1 MLRKYNISKQI
12 PHGFAPVFVRD
23 KERSNIIGMQYQKDN
38 VRNICLLGHG
48 GVGKTT
54 LAESLMY
61 FTGAIDRMGSTAEGN
76 TVCDFDPEEIKRG
89 ISISTAVTYVEWN
102 GCKVNILD
110 TPGYFDFEGEAM
122 QGVSAADTAVVLVSA
137 KDGIHYGT
145 TKAIKLAEQFGLPML
160 FFITKVDEEHSDF
173 HTVYEKLRAR
183 YGEKI
188 CAISVPM
195 MKNGAM
201 EGYIDI
207 IEMQGKRIEN
217 GKAVP
222 IPIPEEFMPLA
233 NRLHDALNEAVAGT
247 SEERMEKFFEGE
259 EFSID
264 EIKDALNHG
273 IFTRSIFPVLCGS
286 AVTMAGLGIFL
297 NYITRYTG
305 CPAVDQDAAA
315 AVRVFKTTVDPFV
328 GKLSFFKVV
337 RGSLK
342 SGDSLVNIRTGGE
355 EKFAHIYTVRGRK
368 QTETDA
374 LCGGDIGVVA
384 KLQSVATGDVLSA
397 GGAACETVEL
407 RYPRPCLS
415 KAVYPVKKG
424 DEEKIAQGMQ
434 RLSEE
439 DKTFS
444 FYTDGETH
452 EQILSGMG
460 ETHLDVIVSK
470 LKSKFGVDVVLKEP
484 KVAYREAI
492 RKKVKVQGK
501 HKKQSGGHGQYGDV
515 WIEFEPYDG
524 QELLFEEKIF
534 GGSVPKNFH
543 PAVEKGLRESAEHGV
558 LAGYP
563 VVGLKATLVDGSY
576 HDVDSSEMSFKI
588 AAGIAYR
595 EGLKQADPVIL
606 EPIGRLVVTVPDSM
620 MGDIIGDIT
629 RRRGQILG
637 MTPTAETLQSI
648 EADVPMAEMGS
659 YATDLRSM
667 TRGRGTFTF
676 DFSRYADAP
685 SAVAQ
690 KVIEAA
696 QTSE

>member
-1 MLRKYNISKQI
+1 
-12 PHGFAPVFVRD
+12 
-23 KERSNIIGMQYQKDN
+23 
-38 VRNICLLGHG
+38 
-48 GVGKTT
+48 
-54 LAESLMY
+54 
-61 FTGAIDRMGSTAEGN
+61 
-76 TVCDFDPEEIKRG
+76 
-89 ISISTAVTYVEWN
+89 
-102 GCKVNILD
+102 
-110 TPGYFDFEGEAM
+110 
-122 QGVSAADTAVVLVSA
+122 
-137 KDGIHYGT
+137 
-145 TKAIKLAEQFGLPML
+145 
-160 FFITKVDEEHSDF
+160 
-173 HTVYEKLRAR
+173 
-183 YGEKI
+183 
-188 CAISVPM
+188 
-195 MKNGAM
+195 
-201 EGYIDI
+201 
-207 IEMQGKRIEN
+207 
-217 GKAVP
+217 
-222 IPIPEEFMPLA
+222 
-233 NRLHDALNEAVAGT
+233 
-247 SEERMEKFFEGE
+247 
-259 EFSID
+259 
-264 EIKDALNHG
+264 
-273 IFTRSIFPVLCGS
+273 
-286 AVTMAGLGIFL
+286 
-297 NYITRYTG
+297 
-305 CPAVDQDAAA
+305 
-315 AVRVFKTTVDPFV
+315 
-328 GKLSFFKVV
+328 
-337 RGSLK
+337 
-342 SGDSLVNIRTGGE
+342 
-355 EKFAHIYTVRGRK
+355 
-368 QTETDA
+368 
-374 LCGGDIGVVA
+374 
-384 KLQSVATGDVLSA
+384 
-397 GGAACETVEL
+397 
-407 RYPRPCLS
+407 
-415 KAVYPVKKG
+415 
-424 DEEKIAQGMQ
+424 MQ

-606 EPIGRLVVTVPDSM
+606 EPIGRLVVTVPDAM

-690 KVIEAA
+690 KVIESA